1 MTFEVFNALSKPL
14 WLITWSELNWLKI
27 SFCNAEISGQC
38 WKEASACHFCYK
50 GFGFKSNTANCNQ
63 CSLSVRLKLVY
74 ISTHLAAYWLVSFDS
89 ASIHPN
95 SFKFQILLPNL
106 MGLIFNPPPPPFSV
120 LNYLIGN
127 IQNSKIARQMLLPS
141 LYFFGLFLQSITFY
155 PMYIS
160 INVGLMVRWT
170 GRAEWPFSELLSL
183 FDCIGNPFRYL
194 SSHVLAF
201 LTYDH
206 RYAIFWFL
214 NSGKKGI
221 TWQIKPA

>member
-27 SFCNAEISGQC
+27 SFCNAEISGQS

-50 GFGFKSNTANCNQ
+50 GFSFKSNTANCNQ
-63 CSLSVRLKLVY
+63 CSLPVRLKLVY
-74 ISTHLAAYWLVSFDS
+74 ISTHLAAYWLVSFDT

-95 SFKFQILLPNL
+95 SFKFQILLLNL

-120 LNYLIGN
+120 LNYPIGN

-141 LYFFGLFLQSITFY
+141 LYFLGSFLQSITFY

-160 INVGLMVRWT
+160 INVGLMVRWA
-170 GRAEWPFSELLSL
+170 GRAEWPFFPSCYHSL
-183 FDCIGNPFRYL
+183 TALAIPSG
-194 SSHVLAF
+194 SHVLAF

-221 TWQIKPA
+221 TWQIKPV